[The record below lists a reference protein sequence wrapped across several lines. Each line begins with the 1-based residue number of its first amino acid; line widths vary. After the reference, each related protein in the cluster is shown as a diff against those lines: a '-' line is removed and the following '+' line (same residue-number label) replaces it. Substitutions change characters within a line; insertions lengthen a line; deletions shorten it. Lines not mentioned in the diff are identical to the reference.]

1 MSRMH
6 IATCVLAGLLEAAV
20 DVHAQ
25 RLAVRNYSVAHG
37 LAHNHVQAI
46 HQDSRGYLW
55 VATFEGLSRFDG
67 YRFTNYG
74 RREGLENSLI
84 NDVTEDRLERLW
96 VATNGAGVARLL
108 NETAEHPADQTLFA
122 NISIGDRLG
131 ANKVNRLL
139 FDRENRLWCLTD
151 DGLYRATS
159 IEARAGAFE
168 RVVEGTSPHAH
179 EAALIDRRGRLWFGI
194 NEQLV
199 EVVGSTIV
207 RHALP
212 RGAEYPP
219 PGNREVQAIIEDERG
234 NVVAADGRTLFALDE
249 STRTWRS
256 LSLALEKQQSISAL
270 HLARSGGLLVGT
282 STGLIRFEDGRQA
295 PDSSANRLSVAF
307 VTALTVD
314 GEGNLWIGTP
324 YGLDKLADDMIVTY
338 TTANGLPYPVAN
350 QTYED
355 RRGRIYVTSG
365 CASALVE
372 ISGSRVTPVSH
383 DLMEFACRALLFQD
397 SRGNWW
403 YRTKRRGLEY
413 SVGPEFR
420 PDRGVGVT
428 IDGRPGR
435 AEVWTIME
443 AADGTIWIGARDG
456 LYVARFSTVAKP
468 RLRRAVDKRDIEFL
482 VQDRTGTTWLGSRYT
497 LSRMQGNQAADVPV
511 SGGLPSTDVRAFHL
525 DRRGRLWIGLRYHG
539 VSMTENPDSTPPRF
553 VNYSTLNGLS
563 SDTVWSIAEDAAG
576 RIYLGT
582 GKGLDRLDPDTGAIR
597 HFTSED
603 GLAGSEAGHLLFSR
617 SGHLWI
623 ASNSGVSRLD
633 PRLER
638 PPPPT
643 PPVLI
648 TRLRVDGD
656 VVPLDETGTSRPA
669 ALELQP
675 TRNNLDV
682 QFVALR
688 YGPNVPLHY
697 QYKFDGVDHGW
708 SAPTDQRELHFARV
722 APGRYRLLV
731 RAVDSLSGT
740 AGDSASL
747 EFLVLAPFYLRGWFV
762 AAAAVAIFG
771 LASALYRYRVA
782 RLLEV
787 AHMRTRIA
795 TDLHDDIG
803 ANLTKIAIL
812 SEVVRQQLQADGNSS
827 SPLAAIA
834 RISRESVSS
843 MSDIVWAINPRRD
856 TILDLTR
863 RMRQYA
869 EELFAQSDAT
879 LTFTAPA
886 SNQQHSRLGIELRRD
901 LFLIFKEAVTNVA
914 RHAGCSRVDVEL
926 AIEDASLILRVTDDG
941 VGFEPNADADGEGLA
956 SMQRRAQRL
965 GGTLTLR
972 SRPASGS
979 TLVARVPFT
988 AARRAA
994 RRRHDLPPQVGD
1006 TSGTLH

>member
-1 MSRMH
+1 MR
-6 IATCVLAGLLEAAV
+6 IATSVLAGLLVGAVV

-37 LAHNHVQAI
+37 LAHNRVQAI
-46 HQDSRGYLW
+46 HQDSRGYIW

-74 RREGLENSLI
+74 RREGLENTLI
-84 NDVTEDRLERLW
+84 NHVTEDRLKRLW

-108 NETAEHPADQTLFA
+108 NETAEHPADRTRFA
-122 NISIGDRLG
+122 IISIGDRLG

-139 FDRENRLWCLTD
+139 FDGENRLWCVTD

-159 IEARAGAFE
+159 IEVRAGAFE
-168 RVVEGTSPHAH
+168 RVVEGTSPHAE
-179 EAALIDRRGRLWFGI
+179 EAAFIDRRGRLWFGI
-194 NEQLV
+194 NEQLA

-219 PGNREVQAIIEDERG
+219 PGNREVQAVIEDERG
-234 NVVAADGRTLFALDE
+234 NVIAADGQALFTRDE
-249 STRTWRS
+249 STRTWRR
-256 LSLALEKQQSISAL
+256 LSLALDKQQSISAL

-282 STGLIRFEDGRQA
+282 STGLIRFEDGQT
-295 PDSSANRLSVAF
+295 PYSSAHRLSVAS
-307 VTALTVD
+307 VTALRVD
-314 GEGNLWIGTP
+314 GEGNLWMGTP
-324 YGLDKLADDMIVTY
+324 YGLDKLAGDMIATY
-338 TTANGLPYPVAN
+338 TTANGLPHPGAN

-365 CASALVE
+365 CTSALVE
-372 ISGSRVTPVSH
+372 ISGSRVTPVSQ

-413 SVGPEFR
+413 SVGPEWR
-420 PDRGVGVT
+420 PERGVAVT
-428 IDGRPGR
+428 IDGRPGT
-435 AEVWTIME
+435 AEVWTILE

-456 LYVARFSTVAKP
+456 LYAARFSTAATP
-468 RLRRAVDKRDIEFL
+468 RLRRAVDKPDIEFL
-482 VQDRTGTTWLGSRYT
+482 VQDRTGTTWLGSRYS
-497 LSRMQGNQAADVPV
+497 LSRVQGNQAVDVPV
-511 SGGLPSTDVRAFHL
+511 SEGLPSTDVRAFHL
-525 DRRGRLWIGLRYHG
+525 DGRGRLWIGLRYHG

-597 HFTSED
+597 TFTSED
-603 GLAGSEAGHLLFSR
+603 GLAGSTTVHLLFSR
-617 SGHLWI
+617 SGHLWL
-623 ASNSGVSRLD
+623 ASDSGVSRLD

-638 PPPPT
+638 PPSPT

-648 TRLRVDGD
+648 TRLRVAGD
-656 VVPLDETGTSRPA
+656 VVPLDETGTTRPA

-682 QFVALR
+682 QFVAVR
-688 YGPNVPLHY
+688 YGPNAPLHY
-697 QYKFDGVDHGW
+697 QYKLEGVDDAW

-740 AGDSASL
+740 GGEPASL
-747 EFLVLAPFYLRGWFV
+747 EFRVLAPFYLRGWFI
-762 AAAAVAIFG
+762 AVAGVAILG
-771 LASALYRYRVA
+771 LAYALYRYRLA
-782 RLLEV
+782 RFLEV

-812 SEVVRQQLQADGNSS
+812 SEVVRQQLQGDGDSG

-856 TILDLTR
+856 TVLDLTR

-869 EELFAQSDAT
+869 EELFAQSDTT

-926 AIEDASLILRVTDDG
+926 SIEDASLTLRVTDNG

-956 SMQRRAQRL
+956 SMQRRAERL
-965 GGTLTLR
+965 GGTLTLQ
-972 SRPASGS
+972 SRLASGS
-979 TLVARVPFT
+979 TIVARVPVT

-1006 TSGTLH
+1006 SSGTLH

>member
-1 MSRMH
+1 MR
-6 IATCVLAGLLEAAV
+6 IAACVLAGLFAGAVV

-25 RLAVRNYSVAHG
+25 RLAVRNYSVAQG

-46 HQDSRGYLW
+46 HQDSHGYIW
-55 VATFEGLSRFDG
+55 IATFEGLSRFDG

-74 RREGLENSLI
+74 RREGLENTLV
-84 NDVTEDRLERLW
+84 NDVTEDRLKRLW

-108 NETAEHPADQTLFA
+108 NETAEHPGDRTRFA
-122 NISIGDRLG
+122 SMTIGDRLG

-139 FDRENRLWCLTD
+139 FDGENRLWCVTD

-159 IEARAGAFE
+159 IEVHAGAFE
-168 RVVEGTSPHAH
+168 RVVAGTSPHAH

-207 RHALP
+207 PHVLP
-212 RGAEYPP
+212 RAAEYPP
-219 PGNREVQAIIEDERG
+219 PGNRQVQAIIEDERG
-234 NVVAADGRTLFALDE
+234 NVVAADGHAVFALDE
-249 STRTWRS
+249 STRTWRR
-256 LSLALEKQQSISAL
+256 LSLALDTQQSISAL
-270 HLARSGGLLVGT
+270 HLGRSGGLLVGT
-282 STGLIRFEDGRQA
+282 STGLMHFEDGQM
-295 PDSSANRLSVAF
+295 PHSSANRLSAAI
-307 VTALTVD
+307 VTALKID
-314 GEGNLWIGTP
+314 GEGNLWMGTSF
-324 YGLDKLADDMIVTY
+324 GLDKLTDDMIVTY
-338 TTANGLPYPVAN
+338 TTAHGLPHQDAN
-350 QTYED
+350 QIYED

-372 ISGSRVTPVSH
+372 ISGSRVTLVSQ
-383 DLMEFACRALLFQD
+383 DLKEFACRALLFQD

-403 YRTKRRGLEY
+403 YRTKRWGLEY
-413 SVGPEFR
+413 SIGPDWHPE
-420 PDRGVGVT
+420 RGVAVT

-435 AEVWTIME
+435 TDVWTILE

-456 LYVARFSTVAKP
+456 LYCARFSTAASP
-468 RLRRAVDKRDIEFL
+468 RLWRVGDQRDIEFL
-482 VQDRTGTTWLGSRYT
+482 VQDRTGTTWLGSRYS
-497 LSRMQGNQAADVPV
+497 LSRMKGNPAADVPV
-511 SGGLPSTDVRAFHL
+511 SEGLPSTDVRALYL

-539 VSMTENPDSTPPRF
+539 VSMTEHPDSTPPRF

-603 GLAGSEAGHLLFSR
+603 ALAGSEAGHLLFSR
-617 SGHLWI
+617 SGYLWI
-623 ASNSGVSRLD
+623 ASNGGVSRLD

-638 PPPPT
+638 PPSPT

-648 TRLRVDGD
+648 TRLRVAGD

-688 YGPNVPLHY
+688 YRSNAPLHY
-697 QYKFDGVDHGW
+697 QYKLEGVDDAW

-740 AGDSASL
+740 GGEPASL
-747 EFLVLAPFYLRGWFV
+747 EFRVLAPFYLRGWFV
-762 AAAAVAIFG
+762 AAAGVAILG
-771 LASALYRYRVA
+771 LAHAVYRYRVA

-812 SEVVRQQLQADGNSS
+812 SEVVRQQLQTDGNSS
-827 SPLAAIA
+827 GPLAAIA

-869 EELFAQSDAT
+869 EELFAQSDTT

-901 LFLIFKEAVTNVA
+901 FFLIFKEAVTNVA

-926 AIEDASLILRVTDDG
+926 SIEDASLILRVTDNG

-956 SMQRRAQRL
+956 SMQRRAERL

-972 SRPASGS
+972 SRPSSGS
-979 TLVARVPFT
+979 TIVARVPFT
-988 AARRAA
+988 SARRAA
-994 RRRHDLPPQVGD
+994 RRRNDLPPQVGD